1 MRLYHG
7 SYCRITEIEVLLTDL
22 VIKTSERFN
31 LSFED
36 ALAAV
41 SQSKLANDLAATGNF
56 KNQSSDELY
65 AELFDEISKG
75 Y

>member
-1 MRLYHG
+1 M
-7 SYCRITEIEVLLTDL
+7 
-22 VIKTSERFN
+22 
-31 LSFED
+31 D

-41 SQSKLANDLAATGNF
+41 SQSKIANDLAAYGNR
-56 KNQSSDELY
+56 KNQSPSDLY